1 MTGQKKRHNP
11 NHSARSDGV
20 EGKDVN
26 TIPENRRETGAR
38 KLQSAPD
45 ETDRDREGVDAAE
58 NKQPAGGLGL
68 SQDINE
74 TNDKTRQSEGTR
86 HRPANPNPDTDRLA
100 GAGPAEHSKDAKVPK
115 DGH

>member
-1 MTGQKKRHNP
+1 
-11 NHSARSDGV
+11 
-20 EGKDVN
+20 VN

-45 ETDRDREGVDAAE
+45 ETDRDREGIEAAE
-58 NKQPAGGLGL
+58 NKRPADGLGL

-86 HRPANPNPDTDRLA
+86 QPPATPSSDR
-100 GAGPAEHSKDAKVPK
+100 
-115 DGH
+115 